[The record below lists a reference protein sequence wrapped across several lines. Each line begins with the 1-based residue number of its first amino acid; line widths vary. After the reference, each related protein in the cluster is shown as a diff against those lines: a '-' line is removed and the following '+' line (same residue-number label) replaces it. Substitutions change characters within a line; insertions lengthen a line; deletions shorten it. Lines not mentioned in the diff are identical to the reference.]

1 VDAPRL
7 IRIHPPTPETD
18 LMTPTDR
25 PESPVHAALAE
36 AERRDRLGRLALYGA
51 ALIEALLLGAAL
63 MVMDFDDDT
72 HLLVFIM
79 AMLAYTTLALGL
91 AALGARSSA
100 ANARLLH
107 AIQLLDERRS

>member
-1 VDAPRL
+1 
-7 IRIHPPTPETD
+7 
-18 LMTPTDR
+18 MTSTDR
-25 PESPVHAALAE
+25 PSSAVHAALAE
-36 AERRDRLGRLALYGA
+36 AERRDRWSRLAIYGA
-51 ALIEALLLGAAL
+51 ALVEALLLGAAL

-91 AALGARSSA
+91 VALGARNGA

-107 AIQLLDERRS
+107 AIQLLDERRPSA

>member
-1 VDAPRL
+1 
-7 IRIHPPTPETD
+7 
-18 LMTPTDR
+18 MTTIDR
-25 PESPVHAALAE
+25 PSSPVHATLAE

-51 ALIEALLLGAAL
+51 ALVEALLLGAAL
-63 MVMDFDDDT
+63 MVMDFGNDT

-91 AALGARSSA
+91 AALGAKNGA

-107 AIQLLDERRS
+107 AIQLLDERSPSA